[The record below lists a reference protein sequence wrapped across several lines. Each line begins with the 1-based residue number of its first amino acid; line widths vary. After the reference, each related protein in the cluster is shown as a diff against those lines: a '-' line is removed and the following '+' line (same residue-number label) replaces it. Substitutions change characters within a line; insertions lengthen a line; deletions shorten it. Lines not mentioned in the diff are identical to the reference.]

1 MTGQE
6 KDALAH
12 LEVRLF
18 GLDGE
23 GGAIG
28 DINAR
33 LEPVTEFY
41 QQALG
46 VLRVIKWLGA
56 SFLLVAIVGAA
67 RLSGLL

>member
-1 MTGQE
+1 MTGVE
-6 KDALAH
+6 RDALAH

-33 LEPVTEFY
+33 LQPVTEFY

-46 VLRVIKWLGA
+46 VMRLFRFLGVG
-56 SFLLVAIVGAA
+56 FLVTAIFGVAKA
-67 RLSGLL
+67 SGLL